1 MNSQDENKP
10 EDSQTGNGQE
20 TERRMLVVAK
30 DGTVTPPSSVRSSE
44 NSKPDA
50 AAVEPETE
58 ILSEKSKTG
67 FSAAAPNNP
76 EPAGNLMSDSKNN
89 QPLVTPVV
97 IKQSSG
103 KSVAVVALAL
113 SLLALGASGF
123 LFVQGQN
130 LLKTQ
135 EIDFNQKIEK
145 AALGE
150 SQNAR
155 MLQDSMRKQNEI
167 QAAMVQ
173 LATMQKR
180 NGEKAAAA
188 ERAFQ
193 ELSKGRADWLVDET
207 EVMLNLASQQLLL
220 SGNVPAA
227 IGVLENI
234 ESRMSRFDHPELLPV
249 KQAVASDLT
258 ALRNRPYVDI
268 SGVSLRLDRLET
280 AVAGLPLMVDGA
292 LKPGQTAPQVVDVSN
307 LPWWEAAW
315 QKTLTALRGMVEVR
329 RLNSNDS
336 MLMAPEQV
344 YFVRENLRL
353 RLLDA
358 RAALM
363 QYNGEVY
370 QSDLNNAEAAV
381 KQYFDVRSPATQS
394 WLKELAELKTADLRM
409 VTDDVLKNSLNAV
422 RNYQNSVRP
431 SRPTLLSETTAPAAA
446 SEAASEPSAASVPEI
461 PAVPVV
467 PVVPKAAEPRQQ
479 QPQPAKPAVPS
490 ENKPASAPVEEVKGA
505 RV

>member
-1 MNSQDENKP
+1 
-10 EDSQTGNGQE
+10 
-20 TERRMLVVAK
+20 
-30 DGTVTPPSSVRSSE
+30 
-44 NSKPDA
+44 
-50 AAVEPETE
+50 
-58 ILSEKSKTG
+58 
-67 FSAAAPNNP
+67 
-76 EPAGNLMSDSKNN
+76 MSDSKNN

-103 KSVAVVALAL
+103 RGVAVVALAL

-135 EIDFNQKIEK
+135 EINFNQKIEK

-150 SQNAR
+150 SQNAAL
-155 MLQDSMRKQNEI
+155 LQNSMRKQNEI

-173 LATMQKR
+173 LAAAQKQ
-180 NGEKAAAA
+180 NGEKVAAA

-249 KQAVASDLT
+249 KQAVAGDLT

-280 AVAGLPLMVDGA
+280 AVAGLPLVVDGA
-292 LKPGQTAPQVVDVSN
+292 LKPGQSAPQVADAGN

-315 QKTLTALRGMVEVR
+315 QKTLAALKGMVEVR

-422 RNYQNSVRP
+422 RNYQNAVRP
-431 SRPTLLSETTAPAAA
+431 NRPTLLPEAAA
-446 SEAASEPSAASVPEI
+446 PVAAGESASEPSSAASAPEVP
-461 PAVPVV
+461 ATPVM
-467 PVVPKAAEPRQQ
+467 PVVPKAAEPQ
-479 QPQPAKPAVPS
+479 QPAKPAVPS
-490 ENKPASAPVEEVKGA
+490 ENKPASAPVGEVKGA

>member
-336 MLMAPEQV
+336 MLMAPEQSI
-344 YFVRENLRL
+344 F
-353 RLLDA
+353 
-358 RAALM
+358 RA
-363 QYNGEVY
+363 
-370 QSDLNNAEAAV
+370 
-381 KQYFDVRSPATQS
+381 
-394 WLKELAELKTADLRM
+394 
-409 VTDDVLKNSLNAV
+409 
-422 RNYQNSVRP
+422 
-431 SRPTLLSETTAPAAA
+431 
-446 SEAASEPSAASVPEI
+446 
-461 PAVPVV
+461 
-467 PVVPKAAEPRQQ
+467 
-479 QPQPAKPAVPS
+479 
-490 ENKPASAPVEEVKGA
+490 
-505 RV
+505 